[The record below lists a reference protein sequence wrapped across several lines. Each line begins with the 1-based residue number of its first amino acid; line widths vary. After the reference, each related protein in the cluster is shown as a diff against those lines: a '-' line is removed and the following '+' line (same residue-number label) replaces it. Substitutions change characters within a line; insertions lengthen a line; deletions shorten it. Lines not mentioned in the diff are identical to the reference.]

1 MEPPCFANHVDLPK
15 IEKKKRELI
24 IVYKNASSDCKKTS
38 GTKASTFL
46 ALEKINQIPTRASS
60 FSRLSQEGAKKQ
72 MSFPELLFRTPNVK
86 RMG

>member
-1 MEPPCFANHVDLPK
+1 MRAPIA
-15 IEKKKRELI
+15 
-24 IVYKNASSDCKKTS
+24 KKTS

-46 ALEKINQIPTRASS
+46 ALEKINQIPTHPRSLASLK
-60 FSRLSQEGAKKQ
+60 RGQKKQ